1 MMYEFTT
8 RQRIHTMRNHNEIY
22 VHMKTCENS
31 FPLKS
36 YASYEFMMILPAGL
50 GMNTMIYS
58 SHAAAPEVMIMISSE
73 VE

>member
-1 MMYEFTT
+1 MNSQIGRAFIPCE
-8 RQRIHTMRNHNEIY
+8 ITMKSY

-58 SHAAAPEVMIMISSE
+58 SHAAAPEVVIMISSE